1 MSVGLAPREYA
12 AAHADV
18 FAGAVVTCT
27 MHSIF
32 SWVSGG
38 ERAGQVLGRG
48 FEVAG
53 RASDRGMERL
63 RALADG
69 EDRGD
74 PGVVERLHV
83 TCLAAVFLRHADGS
97 CQHEYWGC
105 SRPPG
110 DAHRHLAG
118 ERLTIDLTFRGDDG
132 IHPRGEGIEAHG
144 PQERVDSGAD
154 LRSQGGHEPAG
165 EPTGSTRAGHVRD
178 RRPAAPGE
186 N

>member
-1 MSVGLAPREYA
+1 MSVGLAPRKYPGA
-12 AAHADV
+12 RAD
-18 FAGAVVTCT
+18 FSAGAVVICRI
-27 MHSIF
+27 HSLF

-38 ERAGQVLGRG
+38 ERAGQILGRG

-53 RASDRGMERL
+53 RASDRRMERL

-74 PGVVERLHV
+74 SGVVERLHV
-83 TCLAAVFLRHADGS
+83 ARRAAVFLRHTDGS
-97 CQHEYWGC
+97 CQHEYWGA
-105 SRPPG
+105 SRAPG

-144 PQERVDSGAD
+144 PQERVDAGAD
-154 LRSQGGHEPAG
+154 LRSQ
-165 EPTGSTRAGHVRD
+165 
-178 RRPAAPGE
+178 
-186 N
+186 